1 VSWKLGEAADLGS
14 RPDFT
19 VAGEAGSKAVSDTFA
34 SFEKHLAA
42 NNVDINETPCAIGR
56 ELSIDPVTERSS
68 DAEANQLFGK
78 EYRQGYELPKA

>member
-1 VSWKLGEAADLGS
+1 MMCLSKGISLP
-14 RPDFT
+14 RRQTFT
-19 VAGEAGSKAVSDTFA
+19 
-34 SFEKHLAA
+34 KH
-42 NNVDINETPCAIGR
+42 PHAIGR